1 MEFLDMNQIKKL
13 ETEVKDIVDEISQLA
28 ERLDFLDIQILR
40 KFYITNKPFPND
52 TKPWCF
58 PLLYKEMKT
67 KHKMKLGLEGFRKR
81 LDNLVKL
88 GFLVKIKHSN
98 PVNYMPIEEKRRFVR
113 LIITKFFLIHGLDKF
128 L

>member
-1 MEFLDMNQIKKL
+1 MEVLNQIEKQL
-13 ETEVKDIVDEISQLA
+13 EQDSLLQEISSFA

-40 KFYITNKPFPND
+40 KFYVTNKPFPND

-58 PLLYKEMKT
+58 PILYHEMKT

-88 GFLVKIKHSN
+88 KLLVKIKHSN
-98 PVNYMPIEEKRRFVR
+98 PVNYMPVEGKEKFVR
-113 LIITKFFLIHGLDKF
+113 LIITKFFLIHGITKF
-128 L
+128 F